1 MPDTVKSIVV
11 ACVGDVKNLRS
22 PEEHFVQLEI
32 ILQRHAEALEAE
44 VRALQTA
51 DETAQW
57 PPSWK
62 RYYNWR
68 FTQIFASVKIFR
80 NWGADAAAW
89 KLLPDRL
96 YPNRSNQK
104 N

>member
-1 MPDTVKSIVV
+1 MESK
-11 ACVGDVKNLRS
+11 KLRS

-57 PPSWK
+57 SPDWK

-68 FTQIFASVKIFR
+68 FAQIFASVKIFR

-89 KLLPDRL
+89 KLLPPRV
-96 YPNRSNQK
+96 YPNRGNQQD
-104 N
+104 